1 MRTIS
6 LRSAQAKEKSE
17 KDAEKER
24 KKKEKADKKGN
35 KKRRPNKVVGADA
48 ELSLPENRRKV
59 RMAIKNRTLGNI
71 DESEIDPM
79 EITDRLDMLGHRSD
93 IILRSA
99 QRLLDQIIV
108 MEEESGG
115 GDGDDGEIKI
125 KKPPYGVTGEMLGLY
140 GVEEAVVAEDQNVT
154 DLEIKEKG
162 FVVLQ
167 TNAKLEESLGDLK
180 NGGDKKNPTKETIA
194 DMNATLAAGFRAG
207 SPPQAGL

>member
-108 MEEESGG
+108 MTELAIANMRKTGKGLDSIKPVKGLFGMGASTAALIDESVA
-115 GDGDDGEIKI
+115 DLIH
-125 KKPPYGVTGEMLGLY
+125 
-140 GVEEAVVAEDQNVT
+140 VETEVSE
-154 DLEIKEKG
+154 
-162 FVVLQ
+162 
-167 TNAKLEESLGDLK
+167 
-180 NGGDKKNPTKETIA
+180 
-194 DMNATLAAGFRAG
+194 
-207 SPPQAGL
+207 